1 MAKWSSKMNKAN
13 IESLKWQGIALQDQ
27 KSMMVNQ
34 YAGMAESMRTEII
47 SRQKQLQLFQNDIIP
62 ALKKN
67 YQSMQLGYQQNTE
80 DLFMLYD
87 AWNTLNE
94 TQMEYFDQLE
104 QLLSLQT
111 DLEKILE
118 IK

>member
-1 MAKWSSKMNKAN
+1 MNKAN
-13 IESLKWQGIALQDQ
+13 IESLKWQSVALQDQ
-27 KSMMVNQ
+27 KNMMVNE
-34 YAGMAESMRTEII
+34 YTGMAESMRDEMT
-47 SRQKQLQLFQNDIIP
+47 SKQKQLQLFQYDIIP

-67 YQSMQLGYQQNTE
+67 YQSMQLGYEQNTE

-94 TQMEYFDQLE
+94 TQMEYFDQLQ
-104 QLLSLQT
+104 QLLALQVE
-111 DLEKILE
+111 LERILE

>member
-1 MAKWSSKMNKAN
+1 MANEYS
-13 IESLKWQGIALQDQ
+13 
-27 KSMMVNQ
+27 
-34 YAGMAESMRTEII
+34 GMASSMQNEIAAKK
-47 SRQKQLQLFQNDIIP
+47 KQLQLFQNEIIP

-67 YQSMQLGYQQNTE
+67 YQSMQLGYEQNTE

-94 TQMEYFDQLE
+94 TQMEYFDQVQ
-104 QLLSLQT
+104 QLLELQT
-111 DLEKILE
+111 ELERVLE